1 MIAVGRRR
9 GGRNVRSLSP
19 LKKCSKW
26 ASAVS
31 SPTVFWLEE
40 CMTRVIKYQTSLY
53 LEEEEADAE
62 EDDPHS
68 ICAVG
73 EEQIPINNVGG
84 NALTIPSNH
93 DGGGEEPIESNHNG
107 DEAEEEPIQSVL
119 AAFSKESLV
128 QLLTEAA
135 DRHADVAARVRAS
148 ADVEPSNRKI
158 FVHGLKW
165 DTTTETLFEEFAKFG
180 EIEDCRVVTDKATGR
195 SKGYGFVLFKTR
207 LEARQALKE
216 PQKLIDER
224 MTSSQLA
231 SVGSIATAFPQKP
244 VTEYTQRK
252 IFVGN
257 VGEDLDPEKLKNFF
271 SMYGEIEEGPLG
283 LDRETGK
290 PRGFCL
296 FIYKTV
302 ESAKLALREP
312 HKQFE
317 GVTLHCQQAID
328 GPKSHKGGAKNLQYV
343 DNVYPSMV
351 GTTIVPPPYMQMDP
365 SAAVGQA
372 LSLLGAFGVATGM
385 YNNSIVVP
393 GGYGMGGV
401 VNMGSAGLEGGW
413 NQRGYPTN
421 QMRRRGRGRGRH
433 GRKVKL

>member
-1 MIAVGRRR
+1 MRESRTINTPTTMA
-9 GGRNVRSLSP
+9 
-19 LKKCSKW
+19 KKRK
-26 ASAVS
+26 
-31 SPTVFWLEE
+31 LEAE
-40 CMTRVIKYQTSLY
+40 PSQINEDVKSVAGDKVEEIGHDEVEVV
-53 LEEEEADAE
+53 EEEEAHAE

-68 ICAVG
+68 ICCVG
-73 EEQIPINNVGG
+73 EEPISINNVGG
-84 NALTIPSNH
+84 NA
-93 DGGGEEPIESNHNG
+93 
-107 DEAEEEPIQSVL
+107 
-119 AAFSKESLV
+119 KESLV

-148 ADVEPSNRKI
+148 ADLEPSNRKI

-180 EIEDCRVVTDKATGR
+180 EIEDCRVITDKATGR

-257 VGEDLDPEKLKNFF
+257 VGEDLDPEKVKNFF
-271 SMYGEIEEGPLG
+271 SMCGEIEEGPLG

-290 PRGFCL
+290 PKGFC
-296 FIYKTV
+296 F
-302 ESAKLALREP
+302 
-312 HKQFE
+312 
-317 GVTLHCQQAID
+317 QQAID
-328 GPKSHKGGAKNLQYV
+328 GPKPRAKNLQYV

-351 GTTIVPPPYMQMDP
+351 GSTMAPPPYMQLDP

-401 VNMGSAGLEGGW
+401 VNMGSAGLEGSW

-433 GRKVKL
+433 GRKGQ